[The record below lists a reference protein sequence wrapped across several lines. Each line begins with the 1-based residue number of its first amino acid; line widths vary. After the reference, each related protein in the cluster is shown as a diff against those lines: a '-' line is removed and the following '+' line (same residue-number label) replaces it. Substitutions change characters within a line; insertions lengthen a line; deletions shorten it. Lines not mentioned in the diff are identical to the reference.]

1 MHSIQTKS
9 LEPTVKNPTY
19 LTCGKTWG
27 GGNLMEISWYT
38 HHSWKYSSFFSHSNP
53 LSNSRLLL
61 ALCDFLCFYLT
72 TWFLTFVRP
81 FAPQVGGICI
91 YVHACIGV
99 YLCASD
105 SLACFI
111 LCVCRLW
118 ENQTWRG
125 TAGIPSDIAWP
136 FCLAQSC
143 SYTHTHAGGKVP
155 QFKVWHKHYQVLYP
169 HLKWDENQKSRL
181 PRLSV
186 ALWGGSP
193 HMFIRSVLTCLVN
206 HIAEDCCESLDGLSH
221 MSGHTWVCIQQIY
234 CTLETAHKLC
244 FY

>member
-1 MHSIQTKS
+1 
-9 LEPTVKNPTY
+9 
-19 LTCGKTWG
+19 
-27 GGNLMEISWYT
+27 MEISWYT
-38 HHSWKYSSFFSHSNP
+38 HHSWKYSSLFSRSNP

-61 ALCDFLCFYLT
+61 ALCDILCFYLT

-105 SLACFI
+105 SGLFYFVCVGYEKIKLGEGQLAS
-111 LCVCRLW
+111 L
-118 ENQTWRG
+118 QTLLDLSVSHNHAHIR
-125 TAGIPSDIAWP
+125 TPTQGIR
-136 FCLAQSC
+136 C
-143 SYTHTHAGGKVP
+143 KVP

-206 HIAEDCCESLDGLSH
+206 HIAEDCCESLGGLSH
-221 MSGHTWVCIQQIY
+221 MSGHTWVRIQQIY
-234 CTLETAHKLC
+234 CTLGTEHTLG